1 MENHIFWGSGR
12 VGVSWDDAAAVAVER
27 IFGGLSSDKLFVR
40 EVADVRAFLDAAIGL
55 DFEEQSRSAEA
66 RLASWLDIGRAGAKL
81 ALVLGYELDADVVTK
96 TLVRKQT
103 DYGHENIR
111 RFGERGLFV
120 RLHDKVAR
128 LENLLARDAS
138 PKNESLAD
146 NLLDVVGYCAIG
158 CMWVGGVFLLPL
170 AYAEAS

>member
-1 MENHIFWGSGR
+1 MDNHIFWGSGK

-27 IFGGLSSDKLFVR
+27 IFGGLSNDKLSVS
-40 EVADVRAFLDAAIGL
+40 EVADLRAYLDAAIGL
-55 DFEEQSRSAEA
+55 DFEEQVRSAEA
-66 RLASWLDIGRAGAKL
+66 RLSSWRDIGRAGAKL
-81 ALVLGYELDADVVTK
+81 ADVLGYGLTPDLVTA
-96 TLVRKQT
+96 TLIRKQT

-170 AYAEAS
+170 AYAQAS